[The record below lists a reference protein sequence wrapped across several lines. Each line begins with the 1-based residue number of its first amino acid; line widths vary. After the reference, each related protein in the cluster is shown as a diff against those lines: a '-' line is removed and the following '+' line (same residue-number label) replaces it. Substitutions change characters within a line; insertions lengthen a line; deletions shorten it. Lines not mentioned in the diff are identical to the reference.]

1 MADDFAKLFDL
12 TDKIAL
18 VTGAGSG
25 LGKVICEGY
34 AYYGAKVAAV
44 DISKENVEKTVQG
57 IVANG
62 GSAIPLVCDVSVTE
76 QVKNTVEETIKKFKR
91 IDVLVNDAGLAVRSE
106 AENMTDDMWDKV
118 LNVNLKG
125 AFLFCREV
133 GKNMIRNK
141 KGGRIINMASIAALV
156 GVETGN
162 VNYEASKGG
171 MCAMTRCLAIE
182 WAKYNILVNAIA
194 PSHINTPLNTKQMR
208 EKPEV
213 KKYFLNNIPLG
224 RIGEPIDV
232 AGAAIFL
239 ASNAASWIT
248 GHVLVV
254 DGGHTAR

>member
-1 MADDFAKLFDL
+1 MRREFEKLFDL
-12 TDKIAL
+12 TDRIAL

-25 LGKVICEGY
+25 LGKSICEGY
-34 AYYGAKVAAV
+34 AFYGAKVAAV
-44 DISKENVEKTVQG
+44 DINEENAKKTAQE
-57 IVANG
+57 IVNNG
-62 GSAIPLVCDVSVTE
+62 GYAIPVVCDVSKTE
-76 QVKNTVEETIKKFKR
+76 LVNEAVKKTIDEFNR
-91 IDVLVNDAGLAVRSE
+91 IDILVNDAGLAVRSE
-106 AENMTDDMWDKV
+106 AENMTDAMWDTV
-118 LNVNLKG
+118 LAINLKG

-133 GKNMIRNK
+133 GRNMIKNEW
-141 KGGRIINMASIAALV
+141 GGRIINMASIAALV

-162 VNYEASKGG
+162 ANYEASKGG

-182 WAKYNILVNAIA
+182 WAKYDILVNAIA
-194 PSHINTPLNTKQMR
+194 PSHINTPLNTKLMQ

-224 RIGEPIDV
+224 RLGKPIDI

-239 ASNAASWIT
+239 ASDAASWIT